1 MIDFFPRLI
10 DRTLPMLVFCTYSYF
25 GNEMTMAKIVLC
37 EIMIR
42 KFNGQLGYVIHMF
55 TDWSNLTES
64 LQKVHTFYVSNEVQK
79 GIVNKIDESNEVQR
93 DSSKLGK
100 EIALRIKGNFSW
112 GWDKQEKKDEEKK
125 DEANKENKDKEE
137 NSKKIEDAE
146 GL

>member
-1 MIDFFPRLI
+1 
-10 DRTLPMLVFCTYSYF
+10 
-25 GNEMTMAKIVLC
+25 
-37 EIMIR
+37 MIR
-42 KFNGQLGYVIHMF
+42 KFNGSLGYVIHLF

-79 GIVNKIDESNEVQR
+79 GIVNKIEENNEVQR

-112 GWDKQEKKDEEKK
+112 GWDKQEKKEEEKK
-125 DEANKENKDKEE
+125 DETNKENKDKEA
-137 NSKKIEDAE
+137 NSKKNDDAE